1 MNKHDSELPK
11 TFVAF
16 SERFPELQQA
26 HKQLGKA
33 LADAGPL
40 DEKMRALVKLGVCV
54 GAGRESALKSHI
66 RRSLELGLT
75 REEIEHALVLGM
87 NSIGFPATVA
97 AWQWAHEALS
107 QE

>member
-1 MNKHDSELPK
+1 MDRHDSELPK

-16 SERFPELQQA
+16 SERFPELQESHQ
-26 HKQLGKA
+26 KLGKA

-54 GAGRESALKSHI
+54 GAGRESAVKSHVH
-66 RRSLELGLT
+66 RSLELGLT

-97 AWQWAHEALS
+97 AWQWAQEALS
-107 QE
+107 HD

>member
-1 MNKHDSELPK
+1 MDRHDSELPK

-16 SERFPELQQA
+16 SERFPELQESHQ
-26 HKQLGKA
+26 QLGKA
-33 LADAGPL
+33 LAHAGPL

-54 GAGRESALKSHI
+54 GAGRKSALQSHVH
-66 RRSLELGLT
+66 RSLELGLT

-97 AWQWAHEALS
+97 AWQWAQEALS
-107 QE
+107 RD